1 MKYLILLLCLFPL
14 LTSAQNKNKIE
25 IIFDTDGKII
35 SKIPEKIW
43 LGDIVTFTVKGTK
56 NAENDSLFSKM
67 QSNIQSTTTVFTSQ
81 DSLILENL
89 KSENNSLYT
98 VDCSFENQKNSTY
111 TLVYDSTKKV
121 YTTKDIIISE
131 TSSNIKFKLIERN
144 LINEQIMETYENNIK
159 NYHPLPLQKIQTQ
172 LIELKNIKTTRDS
185 FIYKI
190 NVYKNT
196 LEETI
201 ARLHLKNGI
210 KGDCI
215 DQSDSEKKCDF
226 TKDEREKL
234 LDNFVNLYVSAKRFE
249 QFVNVIDTKQI
260 SDSISSLKDTIKSI
274 AELNKNWMDS
284 WIWLSGKPVI
294 WPSRFI
300 LESKYATKISSLK
313 YLMHSLEI
321 LIAQN
326 NSPDKYEDVQSY
338 QNLFNTYNDSIQKL
352 ENKYKAEYAL
362 FINEKALQQNTI
374 LYTGKLDISSIVN
387 FNVTPIWMRHFDA
400 SNEFKSLSKI
410 YQKAPSHHQLNIC
423 PLSWQKKYK
432 NPYSNSEYPKNE
444 IVNLLIH
451 NKSPNDKIKITTTQK
466 DTVVIS
472 ELDALFDEVSKAFQK
487 AISDN
492 LKDIIPNISG
502 ALDIVDGLNKEVGGG
517 GSDGRFVPVTVPI
530 NLESMEDVEK
540 ALKDIDRIVM
550 KSDIVFKL
558 LKLNEHIDYFNK
570 KLELWKYQPVKGWKR
585 TYDSIPNFETYTQ
598 ETHLEPS
605 SKAQLITHTL
615 ELTKAKDKKI
625 SFTDKYLLNKLHVW
639 QLSAGLAFT
648 PLTVKTTDIDKNGK
662 VAFSEEFTYFIL
674 GLKLYPIKKMD
685 TRYNKVFGP
694 KWSSKINLNIH
705 LTPITPLK
713 NFFTGIGYD
722 IIPGLNING
731 GVLWSRH
738 FKVQMMNDEII
749 NKSLSFKSYGYIAL
763 TLDVAAFS
771 NLVKL
776 FIK

>member
-1 MKYLILLLCLFPL
+1 
-14 LTSAQNKNKIE
+14 
-25 IIFDTDGKII
+25 
-35 SKIPEKIW
+35 
-43 LGDIVTFTVKGTK
+43 
-56 NAENDSLFSKM
+56 
-67 QSNIQSTTTVFTSQ
+67 
-81 DSLILENL
+81 
-89 KSENNSLYT
+89 
-98 VDCSFENQKNSTY
+98 
-111 TLVYDSTKKV
+111 
-121 YTTKDIIISE
+121 
-131 TSSNIKFKLIERN
+131 
-144 LINEQIMETYENNIK
+144 
-159 NYHPLPLQKIQTQ
+159 
-172 LIELKNIKTTRDS
+172 
-185 FIYKI
+185 
-190 NVYKNT
+190 
-196 LEETI
+196 
-201 ARLHLKNGI
+201 
-210 KGDCI
+210 
-215 DQSDSEKKCDF
+215 
-226 TKDEREKL
+226 
-234 LDNFVNLYVSAKRFE
+234 
-249 QFVNVIDTKQI
+249 
-260 SDSISSLKDTIKSI
+260 
-274 AELNKNWMDS
+274 
-284 WIWLSGKPVI
+284 
-294 WPSRFI
+294 
-300 LESKYATKISSLK
+300 
-313 YLMHSLEI
+313 
-321 LIAQN
+321 
-326 NSPDKYEDVQSY
+326 
-338 QNLFNTYNDSIQKL
+338 
-352 ENKYKAEYAL
+352 
-362 FINEKALQQNTI
+362 
-374 LYTGKLDISSIVN
+374 
-387 FNVTPIWMRHFDA
+387 
-400 SNEFKSLSKI
+400 
-410 YQKAPSHHQLNIC
+410 
-423 PLSWQKKYK
+423 
-432 NPYSNSEYPKNE
+432 
-444 IVNLLIH
+444 
-451 NKSPNDKIKITTTQK
+451 
-466 DTVVIS
+466 
-472 ELDALFDEVSKAFQK
+472 
-487 AISDN
+487 
-492 LKDIIPNISG
+492 
-502 ALDIVDGLNKEVGGG
+502 
-517 GSDGRFVPVTVPI
+517 
-530 NLESMEDVEK
+530 
-540 ALKDIDRIVM
+540 M